1 MARLPSRFESLAG
14 DARAKVNEMRAKA
27 EAEVGRARSLLRLID
42 ARASGVASR
51 YGTTIVA
58 AGEPYRPSPT
68 SPAPRPI
75 PQQRVAAARPAGTT
89 TRPGPNA
96 RARSPST
103 DRSPPVTKSIE
114 DSFNAPLA
122 GLKALQHIL
131 MLGQDDKVIAA
142 IQTLTGH
149 GGEGNLAE
157 RLGANLKQQQDLSA
171 RLRTKYPVS
180 TGVGDTVG
188 LVASLSTAAPAAA
201 ARAAAPL
208 YLNALGKGKTLG
220 QIPRLMATPRQH
232 LTTSVSAGLVNAETE
247 AGLNQL
253 TGKKTSAADFA
264 GSFVGGA
271 LGARATTATG
281 PTLGAALEGFVTSAT
296 KDILNGREVSL
307 HDASLAA
314 SNNAR
319 LGTLG
324 DHPGTRW
331 MERLPPATKGK
342 VGETLSIA
350 KRITD
355 WDWPNFG
362 EVNLRLSNKKL
373 TKLDPASSKRI
384 FVESKAGIRPKISQ
398 NQLQARSEHPEKY
411 EIDWWHHSDAGKLA
425 GYLSGTLGS
434 KLIPNEPDYIT
445 PYSPELAARYPLAD
459 RRSRPHLPP
468 KTPPRF

>member
-1 MARLPSRFESLAG
+1 MARPPSRFESLVG
-14 DARAKVNEMRAKA
+14 EARARADEVRARAKA
-27 EAEVGRARSLLRLID
+27 EVERARSLLRLID
-42 ARASGVASR
+42 AKATSVATR
-51 YGTTIVA
+51 YGQTLVT
-58 AGEPYRPSPT
+58 AGDLYRPKPT
-68 SPAPRPI
+68 GSAPKPL
-75 PQQRVAAARPAGTT
+75 PQPRVATGRAQGATARPGAD
-89 TRPGPNA
+89 A
-96 RARSPST
+96 RVHSPST
-103 DRSPPVTKSIE
+103 DRSPPAANRIE

-122 GLKALQHIL
+122 GLKALQHTL
-131 MLGQDDKVIAA
+131 TLGQDDKVIAA
-142 IQTLTGH
+142 IQTLAGH
-149 GGEGNLAE
+149 GGGESLVE
-157 RLGANLKQQQDLSA
+157 RLGANLEKQQELSA
-171 RLRTKYPVS
+171 GLRTKYPVS

-188 LVASLSTAAPAAA
+188 LVASLATAAPAAA

-247 AGLNQL
+247 AVLNQL
-253 TGKKTSAADFA
+253 TGKRTSAADFA
-264 GSFVGGA
+264 GPFVGGA

-319 LGTLG
+319 LGTLA
-324 DHPGTRW
+324 DHPATRW

-355 WDWPNFG
+355 WDWPNFR
-362 EVNLRLSNKKL
+362 EVSLRLSNKKL

-384 FVESKAGIRPKISQ
+384 FVESKAGIRPEISQ
-398 NQLQARSEHPEKY
+398 NQLKARSEHPEKY

-445 PYSPELAARYPLAD
+445 PYSPELAARYPLD
-459 RRSRPHLPP
+459 RHSRPPS
-468 KTPPRF
+468 